1 MNANEQDWQK
11 VQYMWTRA
19 WWTVVILGIIALAL
33 GVFTLVNPQGSAS
46 LPIQLLGVFIGL
58 DGLFRLITSVW
69 RRQSNWTMRF
79 VAGATEILFGV
90 MIYLLAAEIIEF
102 ALTFI
107 LYLAG
112 IGFLIGGG
120 VSVMRVAQGR
130 REWTGIVSGAL
141 MLAVGGL
148 FFALTGPIALSVVW
162 ITGLFLLGSG
172 VALLVV
178 GFRMRQMG
186 RRLGPVVKG
195 DIVEGQVVDAD
206 FAENDVVEGEIKQIP
221 DHFDE

>member
-1 MNANEQDWQK
+1 MKANDQDWQK
-11 VQYMWTRA
+11 LQFMWTRA
-19 WWTVVILGIIALAL
+19 WWTVVILGIIAAAL
-33 GVFTLVNPQGSAS
+33 GIFTLVNPQGSAS
-46 LPIQLLGVFIGL
+46 LPIQLLGVFIVL
-58 DGLFRLITSVW
+58 DGLFRMITAVW
-69 RRQSNWTMRF
+69 RRQGNWTLRF
-79 VAGATEILFGV
+79 VAGATEILIGV
-90 MIYLLAAEIIEF
+90 IIYLLAAEIIEF

-112 IGFLIGGG
+112 IGFLISGG
-120 VSVMRVAQGR
+120 VSIMRVAQGR
-130 REWTGIVSGAL
+130 HEWTGIVSGAL
-141 MLAVGGL
+141 MLGVGGL

-172 VALLVV
+172 VVLLVV

-186 RRLGPVVKG
+186 RRLGPIVKG

-206 FAENDVVEGEIKQIP
+206 FVENDVVEGEIKQIP